1 MTTAEN
7 CFSRTNR
14 IYENVRRPCLTRHEI
29 ELPPASRLIRASAR
43 LFQMLDRDEPI
54 QAEISRKLW
63 VLRSTILFTVLPFDH
78 PALNLQQQL
87 VELENASGGL
97 PNATPLLESIRREV
111 SELAS
116 LARNPKREWLLKAS
130 SETDL
135 DGKKTLG
142 ILSALSAGRA
152 PGWPPNLSDLIPVAN
167 GRVVSIKSK
176 KDLTSSDFEAIVLPC
191 GCRNAPP
198 SLLSCLLHSGWAAKY
213 VVLLYPGEIF
223 HAPKRLTLPADRIF
237 DGRLAKIDLE
247 QERIVIAAK
256 DAQSVVDAWINEAF
270 WQGLHGAARANT
282 NLSGHMPANYVLF
295 SDGTGAF
302 FHERGSVLSL
312 PENGVIA
319 SEGDLRSIP
328 VDGIQEG
335 DLVVLRSGASGIL
348 LDEASDRILGSAGNE
363 SLFEMATDWKDALDA
378 LLVTHSCEEV
388 AQALAAR
395 GAPTRGASIHQWTGP
410 DVLGP
415 GSERVFRELIALL
428 AEKGKIP
435 MAGTELQSYSDSC
448 WKSLQGLRG
457 VRHKAGNLIRQE
469 LFTALFNRFGSGNCR
484 VADRESIHIEG
495 DTETELLVLRVSS
508 VDRNVAY
515 VPPWRIGQMDDLK
528 ENRWL
533 G

>member
-1 MTTAEN
+1 MNTAEN
-7 CFSRTNR
+7 CFTRTNR

-29 ELPPASRLIRASAR
+29 ELPPASRLIRASAG

-78 PALNLQQQL
+78 PELNLHQQL
-87 VELENASGGL
+87 VELESASGGL

-111 SELAS
+111 SDLAS
-116 LARNPKREWLLKAS
+116 IARNPKREWLLKAC
-130 SETDL
+130 SEANL
-135 DGKKTLG
+135 DGTLG
-142 ILSALSAGRA
+142 ILSTLSAGRA
-152 PGWPPNLSDLIPVAN
+152 PGWPQNASDLIPGAN
-167 GRVVSIKSK
+167 GRIVGIKSR
-176 KDLTSSDFEAIVLPC
+176 KDLTFSTFETIVLPC
-191 GCRNAPP
+191 GCRNVPP
-198 SLLSCLLHSGWAAKY
+198 SLLSCLLYGGWAANY

-223 HAPKRLTLPADRIF
+223 HAPKRLTLPTDRIF
-237 DGRLAKIDLE
+237 DGHLAKVELE
-247 QERIVIAAK
+247 QERVFVAAE
-256 DAQSVVDAWINEAF
+256 DVQSAVDLWINEAF
-270 WQGLHGAARANT
+270 WQGLHGAARANM
-282 NLSGHMPANYVLF
+282 NLPDHVPANYVLF

-302 FHERGSVLSL
+302 FHERGSVLAL

-319 SEGDLRSIP
+319 SEGDLRSIR
-328 VDGIQEG
+328 VDAIQEG
-335 DLVVLRSGASGIL
+335 DLVLLRSGASGIL
-348 LDEASDRILGSAGNE
+348 LDEASDRILGTAGNE

-378 LLVTHSCEEV
+378 LLVTHNCEEV

-395 GAPTRGASIHQWTGP
+395 GTPTRAASIHQWVGP
-410 DVLGP
+410 GVLGP
-415 GSERVFRELIALL
+415 GSEHVFRELISLL

-435 MAGTELQSYSDSC
+435 LAGMELQSYSDSR

-469 LFTALFNRFGSGNCR
+469 LFTALFNRFGNGTCR
-484 VADRESIHIEG
+484 VTDRESIHIEG

-508 VDRNVAY
+508 ADRNVAY
-515 VPPWRIGQMDDLK
+515 VPPWRIGQLDDLK

>member
-1 MTTAEN
+1 MNTAEN
-7 CFSRTNR
+7 CFTRTNR
-14 IYENVRRPCLTRHEI
+14 IYENIRRPCLTRHEI
-29 ELPPASRLIRASAR
+29 EFAPASRLIRASAR

-54 QAEISRKLW
+54 QAEISRQLW
-63 VLRSTILFTVLPFDH
+63 VLRSTILFTILPFDH
-78 PALNLQQQL
+78 PALNLQRQL
-87 VELENASGGL
+87 VELENACGGL
-97 PNATPLLESIRREV
+97 PNATPLLESIRHEV
-111 SELAS
+111 SDLAS
-116 LARNPKREWLLKAS
+116 LARNPKREWLLNAS
-130 SETDL
+130 SEASM
-135 DGKKTLG
+135 DGTLG

-152 PGWPPNLSDLIPVAN
+152 PGWPPTSSDLISGAN
-167 GRVVSIKSK
+167 GRIVSIKSR
-176 KDLTSSDFEAIVLPC
+176 KDLASNVFETIVLPC

-198 SLLSCLLHSGWAAKY
+198 SLLSCLLHSGWAARV
-213 VVLLYPGEIF
+213 VVLLYPREIF
-223 HAPKRLTLPADRIF
+223 HVPKRLTLPADRIF
-237 DGRLAKIDLE
+237 EGRLAKTDLE
-247 QERIVIAAK
+247 QERTVIAVE
-256 DAQSVVDAWINEAF
+256 DAQPGVDAWINEAF

-282 NLSGHMPANYVLF
+282 NLSDHTPANYILF

-319 SEGDLRSIP
+319 SEGDLSSIP

-335 DLVVLRSGASGIL
+335 DLVVLRSGASGLL
-348 LDEASDRILGSAGNE
+348 LDEASDRILGGAGNE
-363 SLFEMATDWKDALDA
+363 NLFETATDWKDALDA

-395 GAPTRGASIHQWTGP
+395 GAPTRAASIHQWVGP

-415 GSERVFRELIALL
+415 GSEHVFRELIALL

-435 MAGTELQSYSDSC
+435 MGCAELQSYTDSR

-457 VRHKAGNLIRQE
+457 VRHKAGNLIRNE
-469 LFTALFNRFGSGNCR
+469 LFKALFNRFGTGACR
-484 VADRESIHIEG
+484 VADRECIHIEG